1 MAAVPVTITGVGQK
15 ITRNTQVA
23 AQEDAWTITNTSGQ
37 ALFLVIR
44 PSQDTLY
51 HSTSGSTAADGLPI
65 SGGSFFPIKSGGSAT
80 FYLRPASTAGV
91 VDSFVVS
98 SMDELVGPYK
108 AVMLDSVGALTQG
121 NSQKPTFTISTL
133 VAAPTAANYVVA
145 NFESGAAKVS
155 RLRRIIISNP
165 GFGTAAAA
173 LTFEV
178 IRTTAASSAGTL
190 VTPASHDSA
199 DAAFSGIA
207 RTVGAT
213 ITAGAQVTT
222 FTIFQP
228 ATAATAFSPVVFEYY
243 GQMSKAITVPAG
255 VTNGL
260 ALRCI
265 NGNAGAS
272 GFSASM
278 EFTDEIL

>member
-1 MAAVPVTITGVGQK
+1 MAAVPITITGIGQK
-15 ITRNTQVA
+15 VPRNTQGA
-23 AQEDAWTITNTSGQ
+23 AQEDAWTITNPSAG
-37 ALFLVIR
+37 ALFLIVR
-44 PSQDTLY
+44 PSQDTFY
-51 HSTSGSTAADGLPI
+51 HSTAGQTATDGLPL
-65 SGGSFFPIKSGGSAT
+65 SGGMFYAIRIGGTTT
-80 FYLRPASTAGV
+80 FYLRPVSTAGV
-91 VDSFVVS
+91 IDCFVQDSA
-98 SMDELVGPYK
+98 GAAGTPYK
-108 AVMLDSVGALTQG
+108 AVVLDNAGALTQG

-133 VAAPTAANYVVA
+133 TAAPIAANYVVA
-145 NFESGAAKVS
+145 NFEAGATKTP
-155 RLRRIIISNP
+155 RLRRIIVSNP

-190 VTPASHDSA
+190 VTPASHDPA

-207 RTVGAT
+207 RTNGAT

-228 ATAATAFSPVVFEYY
+228 ATASAAFSPVVFEFY
-243 GQMSKAITVPAG
+243 GQMSKAIAVAAG
-255 VTNGL
+255 ITNGL

-272 GFSASM
+272 GFCASM
-278 EFTDEIL
+278 EMTDE